1 MDKKFKKIIK
11 ILENLKKIDGR
22 ISEDNLF
29 RGVDFECDFINEAG
43 LKKILKKL
51 T

>member
-1 MDKKFKKIIK
+1 
-11 ILENLKKIDGR
+11 LKKIDGR

-29 RGVDFECDFINEAG
+29 AKCNIECEWLGKNRLEK
-43 LKKILKKL
+43 LVEKI